1 MFYKINSTK
10 LHLFSD
16 LIRLN
21 KPIGVFLLVWPCWF
35 GLAYIENS
43 ELDLTKWYLYFII
56 GAFLMRSAGCI
67 INDIVDINLDK
78 SVKRTALRPLTANKI
93 SLSEAVLLLV
103 LLLLASFY
111 ILVQFNIYSI
121 FLGLVSVPL
130 IILYPFLKR
139 YTYWPQLG
147 LGLVFNWGVLIV
159 SVEFNITISYDL
171 LILYLGCVFW
181 TLGYDTIYAYQDVED
196 DAKNNIKSTAL
207 LFGQKGKQ
215 VVLFFYGIFFI
226 TIGLLGFY
234 SSKSYLSLIV
244 IFVII
249 VVIGYCL
256 NKWKLNSVTSSNYY
270 FKFNNIIG
278 LVSFLYLLIF

>member
-10 LHLFSD
+10 LQLFSD

-21 KPIGVFLLVWPCWF
+21 KPTGVFLLVWPCW
-35 GLAYIENS
+35 LALVYIQNY
-43 ELDLTKWYLYFII
+43 ELESVRWYLYFII

-78 SVKRTALRPLTANKI
+78 TVKRTASRPLTSNKI
-93 SLSEAVLLLV
+93 SLNEAVFLLI

-111 ILVQFNIYSI
+111 ILLQFNIYSI
-121 FLGLVSVPL
+121 FLGLVSIPL
-130 IILYPFLKR
+130 IFLYPFLKR

-147 LGLVFNWGVLIV
+147 LGLIFNWGVLIV
-159 SVEFNITISYDL
+159 SVEFNFIISYDL
-171 LILYLGCVFW
+171 LILYVGCVFW

-196 DAKNNIKSTAL
+196 DVKNNIKSTAV
-207 LFGQKGKQ
+207 LFGEKGKQ
-215 VVLFFYGIFFI
+215 FVLFFYGTFFAI
-226 TIGLLGFY
+226 IGLLGFY

-249 VVIGYCL
+249 VVIGYYL

-278 LVSFLYLLIF
+278 LVSYLYLLIF

>member
-1 MFYKINSTK
+1 MFYKINSNK
-10 LHLFSD
+10 LQLFSD

-35 GLAYIENS
+35 GLAYIHNY
-43 ELDLTKWYLYFII
+43 ELELIRWYLYFII

-78 SVKRTALRPLTANKI
+78 TVKRTASRPLASNNI
-93 SLSEAVLLLV
+93 SLTEIISLLILILLV
-103 LLLLASFY
+103 SLY
-111 ILVQFNIYSI
+111 ILLQFNIYSI
-121 FLGLVSVPL
+121 FLGLFSLPL
-130 IILYPFLKR
+130 IFLYPFLKR

-159 SVEFNITISYDL
+159 SVEFSFIISYDL
-171 LILYLGCVFW
+171 LILYIGCVFW
-181 TLGYDTIYAYQDVED
+181 TLGYDTIYAYQDIED
-196 DAKNNIKSTAL
+196 DVKNNIKSTAV
-207 LFGQKGKQ
+207 LFGEKGKKF
-215 VVLFFYGIFFI
+215 VMFFYGIFFTI
-226 TIGLLGFY
+226 IGLLGFY

>member
-10 LHLFSD
+10 FQLFSD

-21 KPIGVFLLVWPCWF
+21 KPIGVFLLMWPSWF
-35 GLAYIENS
+35 GLAYIQNYGL
-43 ELDLTKWYLYFII
+43 ELIRWYLYFLI

-78 SVKRTALRPLTANKI
+78 RVERTASRPLTSNKI
-93 SLSEAVLLLV
+93 SLTKAVLLLI
-103 LLLLASFY
+103 LFLLASLY
-111 ILVQFNIYSI
+111 ILIQFNIYSI
-121 FLGLVSVPL
+121 FLCLFSVPL
-130 IILYPFLKR
+130 IVLYPFLKR

-147 LGLVFNWGVLIV
+147 LGLIFNWGVLIV
-159 SVEFNITISYDL
+159 SVQFNLIITYDL
-171 LILYLGCVFW
+171 LILYVGCIFW
-181 TLGYDTIYAYQDVED
+181 TLAYDTIYAYQDIED
-196 DAKNNIKSTAL
+196 DIKNNIKSTAV
-207 LFGQKGKQ
+207 LFAEKGKHI
-215 VVLFFYGIFFI
+215 VMFFYGIFFI
-226 TIGLLGFY
+226 IIGLLGFY

-249 VVIGYCL
+249 VVIGFYL

>member
-10 LHLFSD
+10 FQLFSD

-35 GLAYIENS
+35 GLAYIQNY
-43 ELDLTKWYLYFII
+43 ELALTRWYLYFII

-78 SVKRTALRPLTANKI
+78 TVKRTASRPLTSNKI
-93 SLSEAVLLLV
+93 SLTEAVLLLI
-103 LLLLASFY
+103 LLLLASLY
-111 ILVQFNIYSI
+111 ILLQFNIYSI
-121 FLGLVSVPL
+121 FLGLVSFPL
-130 IILYPFLKR
+130 IFLYPFLKR
-139 YTYWPQLG
+139 YTYWPQIG
-147 LGLVFNWGVLIV
+147 LGLIFNWGVLIV
-159 SVEFNITISYDL
+159 SVEFNSIISFDL
-171 LILYLGCVFW
+171 LILYVGCVFW

-196 DAKNNIKSTAL
+196 DIKNNIKSTAV
-207 LFGQKGKQ
+207 LFREKGKQ
-215 VVLFFYGIFFI
+215 FVLFSYGIFFTI
-226 TIGLLGFY
+226 IGLLGFY

-278 LVSFLYLLIF
+278 LVAFLYLLIF

>member
-10 LHLFSD
+10 LQLFSD

-21 KPIGVFLLVWPCWF
+21 KPTGVFLLVWPCW
-35 GLAYIENS
+35 LALVYIQNY
-43 ELDLTKWYLYFII
+43 ELESVRWYLYFII

-78 SVKRTALRPLTANKI
+78 TVKRTASRPLTSNKI
-93 SLSEAVLLLV
+93 SLNEAVFLLI

-111 ILVQFNIYSI
+111 ILLQFNIYSI
-121 FLGLVSVPL
+121 FLGLVSFPL

-139 YTYWPQLG
+139 YTYWPQIG
-147 LGLVFNWGVLIV
+147 LGLIFNWGVLIV
-159 SVEFNITISYDL
+159 SVEFNFIISYDL
-171 LILYLGCVFW
+171 LILYVGCVFW

-196 DAKNNIKSTAL
+196 DVKNNIKSTAV
-207 LFGQKGKQ
+207 LFGEKGKQ
-215 VVLFFYGIFFI
+215 FVLFFYGTFFAI
-226 TIGLLGFY
+226 IGLLGFY

-249 VVIGYCL
+249 VVIGYYL

-278 LVSFLYLLIF
+278 LVSYLYLLIF

>member
-10 LHLFSD
+10 LQLFSD

-35 GLAYIENS
+35 GLAYIQNS
-43 ELDLTKWYLYFII
+43 ELELTRWYLYFII

-67 INDIVDINLDK
+67 INDIVDINIDK
-78 SVKRTALRPLTANKI
+78 TVKRTASRPLTSNKI
-93 SLSEAVLLLV
+93 SLTEAILLLI

-111 ILVQFNIYSI
+111 ILLQFNIYSI
-121 FLGLVSVPL
+121 FLGLVSIPL
-130 IILYPFLKR
+130 IFLYPFLKR
-139 YTYWPQLG
+139 YTYLPQLG
-147 LGLVFNWGVLIV
+147 LGLIFNWGVLIV
-159 SVEFNITISYDL
+159 SVEFNLIISLDL
-171 LILYLGCVFW
+171 LILYAGCVFW

-196 DAKNNIKSTAL
+196 DIKNNIKSTAV
-207 LFGQKGKQ
+207 LFREKGKQ
-215 VVLFFYGIFFI
+215 FVLFFYGIFFTI
-226 TIGLLGFY
+226 IGLLGFY

-256 NKWKLNSVTSSNYY
+256 NKWKLDSVTSSNYY

-278 LVSFLYLLIF
+278 LVAFLYLLIF

>member
-10 LHLFSD
+10 LQLFSD

-21 KPIGVFLLVWPCWF
+21 KPIGVFLLVWPRWF
-35 GLAYIENS
+35 SLAYIQNY
-43 ELDLTKWYLYFII
+43 ELELTRWYLYFII

-67 INDIVDINLDK
+67 INDIADINLDK
-78 SVKRTALRPLTANKI
+78 TVKRTASRPLTSNKI
-93 SLSEAVLLLV
+93 SLNEAVFLLI

-111 ILVQFNIYSI
+111 ILLQFNIYSI
-121 FLGLVSVPL
+121 FLGLVSFPL
-130 IILYPFLKR
+130 IFLYPFLKR
-139 YTYWPQLG
+139 YTYWPQIG
-147 LGLVFNWGVLIV
+147 LGLIFNWGVLIV
-159 SVEFNITISYDL
+159 SVEFNFIISFDL
-171 LILYLGCVFW
+171 LILYVGCVFW

-196 DAKNNIKSTAL
+196 DVKNNIKSTAV
-207 LFGQKGKQ
+207 LFGEKGKQ
-215 VVLFFYGIFFI
+215 FVLFFYGTFFAI
-226 TIGLLGFY
+226 IGLLGFY

-249 VVIGYCL
+249 VVIGYYL

-278 LVSFLYLLIF
+278 LVSYLYLLIF

>member
-1 MFYKINSTK
+1 MFYKINSNK
-10 LHLFSD
+10 LQLFSD

-35 GLAYIENS
+35 GLAYIQNS
-43 ELDLTKWYLYFII
+43 ELELTRWYLYFII

-67 INDIVDINLDK
+67 INDIVDINIDK
-78 SVKRTALRPLTANKI
+78 TVKRTASRPLTSNKI
-93 SLSEAVLLLV
+93 SLTEAILLLI

-111 ILVQFNIYSI
+111 ILLQFNIYSI
-121 FLGLVSVPL
+121 FLGLVSIPL
-130 IILYPFLKR
+130 IFLYPFLKR
-139 YTYWPQLG
+139 YTYLPQLG
-147 LGLVFNWGVLIV
+147 LGLIFNWGVLIV
-159 SVEFNITISYDL
+159 SVEFNLIISLDL
-171 LILYLGCVFW
+171 LILYAGCVFW

-196 DAKNNIKSTAL
+196 DIKNNIKSTAV
-207 LFGQKGKQ
+207 LFREKGKQ
-215 VVLFFYGIFFI
+215 FVLFFYGIFFTI
-226 TIGLLGFY
+226 IGLLGFY

-256 NKWKLNSVTSSNYY
+256 NKWKLDSVTSSNYY

-278 LVSFLYLLIF
+278 LVAFLYLLIF